1 MTQTFQ
7 MMRVTRMQEMTIR
20 LLLQVKCL
28 IRERLRAVE
37 AESGFLKHA
46 AMTLQRGG
54 EGTKLLT
61 EIAQH
66 LRELRHSD
74 TATAAANA

>member
-1 MTQTFQ
+1 MTGTENKAVLKRELSLF
-7 MMRVTRMQEMTIR
+7 
-20 LLLQVKCL
+20 
-28 IRERLRAVE
+28 RERLRAIE
-37 AESGFLKHA
+37 ADSGFLKHA

-66 LRELRHSD
+66 LEKLRHPDKMED
-74 TATAAANA
+74 TDA